1 MSTLNFPPCTCKP
14 ASTLFHLILVAQHNG
29 IPQSPAKLLNR
40 VESNDAIFHILYIS
54 ENAMQRNSFW

>member
-1 MSTLNFPPCTCKP
+1 VEDE
-14 ASTLFHLILVAQHNG
+14 IRHNG

-54 ENAMQRNSFW
+54 ENPMRTR